1 MYKTRT
7 NLIVSMT
14 LLCILDRIERY
25 LDAADVVSRVI
36 ELPIISRIFID
47 NSPAKR
53 WAIYNVVI
61 LLRSD
66 MTYTIQSF
74 QHEDPQNKCRIR
86 EMNGSIKSIEGELDL
101 FSMSLDLCEVELIDR
116 VVPITSAMKLSVTTE
131 QCKWDISLSLPDSS
145 ENWISGI
152 YNASN
157 GESFQSKY

>member
-1 MYKTRT
+1 
-7 NLIVSMT
+7 MT

-25 LDAADVVSRVI
+25 LDAVDSVPRVI

-74 QHEDPQNKCRIR
+74 QHEDIKNNCIIR

-101 FSMSLDLCEVELIDR
+101 FSMSLDPCEVELIDK
-116 VVPITSAMKLSVTTE
+116 VVPTKSVMNLSVTMT
-131 QCKWDISLSLPDSS
+131 QFKWNISISFPDSS